1 MHHDSESNTVQM
13 SVTTHITSD
22 KLPKRRRASRAALR
36 SAWRL
41 WVVCFAALAF
51 VLLVST
57 AATHRHASMAAA
69 HDCAICTSVADKLG
83 GTPTP
88 PAPVVTVQ
96 LQPYPLFFVAF
107 CLASYAAPR
116 LLPPS
121 CGPPGHS
128 V

>member
-1 MHHDSESNTVQM
+1 M
-13 SVTTHITSD
+13 SVDTHITSD
-22 KLPKRRRASRAALR
+22 KLPKPRRASRAALR

-57 AATHRHASMAAA
+57 AATHPHASLAAA
-69 HDCAICTSVADKLG
+69 HDCAICTAVADKIG

-88 PAPVVTVQ
+88 PTPAVTVQ
-96 LQPYPLFFVAF
+96 LQPYLLFFVAPY
-107 CLASYAAPR
+107 LALYVAPR
-116 LLPPS
+116 VLPPG
-121 CGPPGHS
+121 CGPPAHP